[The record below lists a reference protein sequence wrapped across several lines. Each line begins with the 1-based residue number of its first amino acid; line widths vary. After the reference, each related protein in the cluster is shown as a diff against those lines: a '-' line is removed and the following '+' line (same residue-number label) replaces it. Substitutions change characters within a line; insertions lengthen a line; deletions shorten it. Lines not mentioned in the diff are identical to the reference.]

1 MSTRRRFAPADEFA
15 AGRRSTLRTE
25 RESESKECAMSL
37 PDIVSREQW
46 LAARKQLL
54 AEEKE
59 MTRAHDRLAAK
70 RRMLPMVLID
80 KEYVFQGPDGPVTLL
95 DMFEERR
102 QLILRH
108 FMFGPDWEKGCPGC
122 TAGADEMSDGL
133 LRHLNVRET
142 SFAAVARAPIEKLE
156 AYKAER
162 GWTFPFY
169 SSYGS
174 DFNYDFHVTLDE
186 SVAPMEYNYR
196 TKDEHEAA
204 GTPGYVSGTQ
214 PIEQPGMSCFLRDG
228 DEVFHTYSTFARGTE
243 QVGGAYGILDMTAL
257 GRQEEWEE
265 PKGRS
270 DTARGAVPDF
280 S

>member
-1 MSTRRRFAPADEFA
+1 
-15 AGRRSTLRTE
+15 
-25 RESESKECAMSL
+25 MSL

-54 AEEKE
+54 ADEKE
-59 MTRAHDRLAAK
+59 MTKAHDRLAAK

-95 DMFEERR
+95 GMFDGRR

-108 FMFGPDWEKGCPGC
+108 FMFGPDWEKGCPSC

-142 SFAAVARAPIEKLE
+142 SFVAVARAPIEKLE

-186 SVAPMEYNYR
+186 SVAPWSTTTGR
-196 TKDEHEAA
+196 DEHEAA
-204 GTPGYVSGTQ
+204 GTRATCRARSRSSSRARVT
-214 PIEQPGMSCFLRDG
+214 SCATATRF
-228 DEVFHTYSTFARGTE
+228 STRTRRSPADPRLPAARTTSS
-243 QVGGAYGILDMTAL
+243 I
-257 GRQEEWEE
+257 
-265 PKGRS
+265 
-270 DTARGAVPDF
+270 
-280 S
+280 

>member
-1 MSTRRRFAPADEFA
+1 MSTRRRFAPADEYA

-25 RESESKECAMSL
+25 RESENKECAMSL

-46 LAARKQLL
+46 LLARKQLL

-59 MTRAHDRLAAK
+59 MTRTHDRLAAK

-95 DMFEERR
+95 DMFDGRR

-142 SFAAVARAPIEKLE
+142 SFVAVARAPIEKLE
-156 AYKAER
+156 AYRAER

-186 SVAPMEYNYR
+186 SVIQLP
-196 TKDEHEAA
+196 DEGRARGRRHPGLRVGHTADRAA
-204 GTPGYVSGTQ
+204 G
-214 PIEQPGMSCFLRDG
+214 
-228 DEVFHTYSTFARGTE
+228 
-243 QVGGAYGILDMTAL
+243 
-257 GRQEEWEE
+257 
-265 PKGRS
+265 
-270 DTARGAVPDF
+270 
-280 S
+280 

>member
-1 MSTRRRFAPADEFA
+1 
-15 AGRRSTLRTE
+15 
-25 RESESKECAMSL
+25 MSL
-37 PDIVSREQW
+37 PDIVSREEW
-46 LAARKQLL
+46 LVARKQLL

-70 RRMLPMVLID
+70 RRMLPMVLIE

-95 DMFEERR
+95 DMFDGRR

-142 SFAAVARAPIEKLE
+142 SFVAVARAPIEKLE

-214 PIEQPGMSCFLRDG
+214 PIEQPGESYFLRDG
-228 DEVFHTYSTFARGTE
+228 DAGVPHVLDVRPRIRGGRRLVLLPRYDRARPAGG
-243 QVGGAYGILDMTAL
+243 VGGAEG
-257 GRQEEWEE
+257 
-265 PKGRS
+265 
-270 DTARGAVPDF
+270 ARRASVRRVAGVRHL
-280 S
+280 SR